1 MKFDVFQIIGAV
13 LTVLGGQ
20 GAIRL
25 LIDHDNTGLLG
36 ALPGGFAGRL
46 TVYLAATAAGV
57 LLAGWAHGRAKAL
70 GRRK

>member
-1 MKFDVFQIIGAV
+1 MKFDVLQIAGM
-13 LTVLGGQ
+13 LLLVLGAQ

-25 LIDHDNTGLLG
+25 LVDRDEAGLLG
-36 ALPGGFAGRL
+36 GFPGGFPAVL
-46 TVYLAATAAGV
+46 TVYLAATVAGV